1 MIEEVVSVELPV
13 HERLVV
19 RKNRLMNEENG
30 IDMPRI
36 SIVTG
41 THGDEL
47 NGQYI
52 C

>member
-30 IDMPRI
+30 IA
-36 SIVTG
+36 VCQG
-41 THGDEL
+41 FL
-47 NGQYI
+47 
-52 C
+52 